1 MKKASIEYFGK
12 DLEAMSFAQ
21 NYHQWIL
28 EICSPYLGKVVAE
41 IGAGTGNFSDFLLSS
56 DIKRLVAFEPSDNMY
71 PLLEEKF
78 KTVSNVE
85 TIKSLFENRSETYTD
100 AFDSVCYINV
110 LEHIEKD
117 DEALFH
123 AYKCIR
129 KNGYLLIFVPAL
141 NFLFS
146 EMDKSL
152 GHYRRYSKKNLYK
165 VVSSAGFSVKTIK
178 YFDLAGIVPWYI
190 AFVLMKGTMKSSG
203 VAIYDRLVVPF
214 MKKVERI
221 LPPPIGKNLVL
232 VARKE

>member
-1 MKKASIEYFGK
+1 MKQASNEYFGK
-12 DLEAMSFAQ
+12 DLEAMSFAK

-28 EICSPYLGKVVAE
+28 EIFAPHLGNVVAE
-41 IGAGTGNFSDFLLSS
+41 VGAGTGNFSDFLLSS
-56 DIKRLVAFEPSDNMY
+56 NIKKLFAFEPSDNMY
-71 PLLEEKF
+71 PVLEEKF
-78 KTVSNVE
+78 KAVPNVE
-85 TIKSLFENRSETYTD
+85 TIKSLFENRSEEYPD
-100 AFDSVCYINV
+100 AFDSVCYVNV

-117 DEALFH
+117 DEALSH

-152 GHYRRYSKKNLYK
+152 GHYRRYSKKSLYK
-165 VVSSAGFSVKTIK
+165 VVSSAGFSVKKIN
-178 YFDLAGIVPWYI
+178 YFDLVGIVPWFI
-190 AFVLMKGTMKSSG
+190 AFVLMKGTMKSSS
-203 VAIYDRLVVPF
+203 VALYDRLVVPF
-214 MKKVERI
+214 MKKVEGI